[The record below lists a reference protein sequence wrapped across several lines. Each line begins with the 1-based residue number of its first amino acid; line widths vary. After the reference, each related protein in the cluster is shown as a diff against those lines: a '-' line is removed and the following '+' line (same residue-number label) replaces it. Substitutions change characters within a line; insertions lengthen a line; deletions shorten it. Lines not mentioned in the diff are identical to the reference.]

1 MRYTPGDLVVPG
13 LDMPPYRS
21 GQYSVGLV
29 IDVFDPGESL
39 NDDELIAV
47 LWADGEAVISSLDVD
62 PLEEDA
68 WP

>member
-1 MRYTPGDLVVPG
+1 M
-13 LDMPPYRS
+13 
-21 GQYSVGLV
+21 